1 METLLKPG
9 DMIRIREDINDY
21 ELYCMIL
28 DTGNKN
34 SWVDSMAGPGSLVTI
49 IKITNDGQYITDY
62 SDDNECGIKEYWN
75 YTDEMFDPEM
85 LSMLLEDRYNL

>member
-9 DMIRIREDINDY
+9 DMIRIREDIQEDVGY
-21 ELYCMIL
+21 YMKL

-34 SWVDSMAGPGSLVTI
+34 NWIDSMAGPGVLVTI
-49 IKITNDGQYITDY
+49 TRITENGQYITDY
-62 SDDNECGIKEYWN
+62 SYDDEYGIEGFWN
-75 YTDEMFDPEM
+75 YTDEMFDSEM